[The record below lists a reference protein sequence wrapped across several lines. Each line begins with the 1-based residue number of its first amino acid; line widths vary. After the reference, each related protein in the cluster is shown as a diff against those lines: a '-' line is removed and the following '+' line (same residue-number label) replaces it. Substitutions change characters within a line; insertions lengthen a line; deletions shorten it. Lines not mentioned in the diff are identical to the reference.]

1 MDLLVFLKQT
11 GQIVVGFIR
20 NGIFKENGSRRND
33 ADDIALN
40 ESLCLLRIFKLLA
53 DGYFIPLLNQ
63 TVNINLGRM
72 VRHAAH
78 RNAAFCTCILPCQGQ
93 FQFMRSR
100 VRVIIKQFVKITQT
114 VKEQAV
120 LVSLFYLFVLIH

>member
-40 ESLCLLRIFKLLA
+40 ESLCLLGSSSCSQMATLYPF
-53 DGYFIPLLNQ
+53 
-63 TVNINLGRM
+63 
-72 VRHAAH
+72 
-78 RNAAFCTCILPCQGQ
+78 
-93 FQFMRSR
+93 
-100 VRVIIKQFVKITQT
+100 
-114 VKEQAV
+114 
-120 LVSLFYLFVLIH
+120 

>member
-40 ESLCLLRIFKLLA
+40 ESLCLLRIFKLFA
-53 DGYFIPLLNQ
+53 DGYFIRCSSVTGVQ
-63 TVNINLGRM
+63 M
-72 VRHAAH
+72 CA
-78 RNAAFCTCILPCQGQ
+78 LPI
-93 FQFMRSR
+93 F
-100 VRVIIKQFVKITQT
+100 IID
-114 VKEQAV
+114 
-120 LVSLFYLFVLIH
+120 

>member
-40 ESLCLLRIFKLLA
+40 ESLCLLRIFKLFA
-53 DGYFIPLLNQ
+53 DGYFIPLLNK
-63 TVNINLGRM
+63 R
-72 VRHAAH
+72 
-78 RNAAFCTCILPCQGQ
+78 
-93 FQFMRSR
+93 
-100 VRVIIKQFVKITQT
+100 
-114 VKEQAV
+114 
-120 LVSLFYLFVLIH
+120 